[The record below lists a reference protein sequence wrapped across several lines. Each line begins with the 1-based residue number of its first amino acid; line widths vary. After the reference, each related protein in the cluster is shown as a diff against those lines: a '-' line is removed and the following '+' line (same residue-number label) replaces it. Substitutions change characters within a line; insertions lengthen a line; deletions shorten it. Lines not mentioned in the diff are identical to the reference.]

1 MEVNLGIEDILPATV
16 KPDKT
21 LPDSASEEDPFDAL
35 GQNLLGNPNFI
46 QNGVYLGLG
55 FFCNFFSFG
64 QNFRS
69 VLIINFNRYQ

>member
-1 MEVNLGIEDILPATV
+1 MNLGIEDILPATV

-21 LPDSASEEDPFDAL
+21 LADSASEEDPFDAL
-35 GQNLLGNPNFI
+35 GQNLTLFKMGFI
-46 QNGVYLGLG
+46 WAWG
-55 FFCNFFSFG
+55 FSVQFFSCG